1 MINLRHKIAAFIV
14 FLLVPLTTSARVQ
27 RNDSVG
33 NELLQKV
40 RVTFNQNDENAFYD
54 AISNYRSHLLKH
66 KDTSAFYLSWKNEV
80 LYDVNH
86 NHFYRALRKT
96 MMMQRDME
104 RRGATHEY
112 YNTTHLRGIIYSLR
126 GNIPL
131 AHQYFEKALEQV
143 DHSQPANLVAL
154 YMDLSNIEMD
164 TQPKD
169 AMKHLNCALEII
181 KANGASYEYS
191 DAIGFKVIIAYAMRD
206 WQQVN
211 EAFAEYIKLKDE
223 LGQNFS
229 TTYYNYAM
237 LCKAVADKRYNDAIK
252 QTLELTNTTDIYKFQ
267 TEIYELAGDT
277 ERAFQTQKLYLAVKD
292 SVNNVIMSEEMVGS
306 ANDLHDA
313 ELRNE
318 AATKRNR
325 ELMWLLN
332 IIAFGALL
340 IGFLIYRMNRL
351 RFMRK
356 LQKQNRELLIARD
369 KAQESERM
377 KINFL
382 QNMSHEIRTPLNVI
396 SGYAQIISNPEADLS
411 DEERADMALRI
422 THSTN
427 IIVHIVDEI
436 LDISGK
442 ESIHFL
448 TKTDLVNCNELA
460 RQVVEPHINKH
471 PNIEIRLDGQLKETT
486 KIMTNRREAEKILDH
501 LMDNALKF
509 TKQGSIT
516 LRTYQDKDDNMICF
530 SVTDTGCGIKEGE
543 EEKIFEHFYKS
554 DVYKEGVGLGLSLA
568 RRLARQMGGDVVLDN
583 EYKEGCRFVLKLPKE
598 QLTTLVS
605 TPHHLITQGMEV
617 FRTSTFDD
625 LNTIRSLTQCQLS
638 RIIQLLAASIERN
651 QEVMST
657 TFDGEL
663 DF

>member
-1 MINLRHKIAAFIV
+1 MEQKKFKPMINLRHKIAAFIV
-14 FLLVPLTTSARVQ
+14 FSLVPLTTSARVQ

-104 RRGATHEY
+104 KRGATHEY

-277 ERAFQTQKLYLAVKD
+277 KRAFQTQKLYLAVKD

-396 SGYAQIISNPEADLS
+396 SGYAQIISDPETCLT

-448 TKTDLVNCNELA
+448 TKTDLVNCNELT
-460 RQVVEPHINKH
+460 RQITEKHINKH
-471 PNIEIRLDGQLKETT
+471 PNIEIRMETQLKESC
-486 KIMTNRREAEKILDH
+486 KIMMNRREVEKILDH

-509 TKQGSIT
+509 TQQGSIT

-568 RRLARQMGGDVVLDN
+568 RRLARQMGGDVVLDSD
-583 EYKEGCRFVLKLPKE
+583 YKEGCRFVLKLPKE
-598 QLTTLVS
+598 
-605 TPHHLITQGMEV
+605 
-617 FRTSTFDD
+617 
-625 LNTIRSLTQCQLS
+625 
-638 RIIQLLAASIERN
+638 
-651 QEVMST
+651 
-657 TFDGEL
+657 
-663 DF
+663 

>member
-14 FLLVPLTTSARVQ
+14 FSLVPLTTSARVQ

-396 SGYAQIISNPEADLS
+396 SGYAQIISDPETCLT

-422 THSTN
+422 THSTS

-598 QLTTLVS
+598 
-605 TPHHLITQGMEV
+605 
-617 FRTSTFDD
+617 
-625 LNTIRSLTQCQLS
+625 
-638 RIIQLLAASIERN
+638 
-651 QEVMST
+651 
-657 TFDGEL
+657 
-663 DF
+663 